1 MQRRQLLGLAGLA
14 GLGGC
19 LGYDVVEG
27 ESVTRRKVRIAE
39 LEATV
44 DRRDEQLAAR
54 DARIEELEA
63 QLDRQADRERAPRIN
78 DVAVVDGW
86 EQFGD
91 IVNRRIDAVPPGE
104 PARLAVNFTYLYDRP
119 TDAPGSSPAVGV
131 VVTVLTLQGFRIETV
146 GERVDLSTDR
156 AGPLHE
162 TSFTIDV
169 DRFPSGTYIAV
180 VELTDLVSGRKATNE
195 SLLLPVG

>member
-1 MQRRQLLGLAGLA
+1 MQRRQLLGLVGLA

-44 DRRDEQLAAR
+44 ERRDEQLAAR
-54 DARIEELEA
+54 ETRIEELEA
-63 QLDRQADRERAPRIN
+63 RLDRQADRERAPRIN
-78 DVAVVDGW
+78 DVGIVDGW
-86 EQFGD
+86 ERFGD
-91 IVNRRIDAVPPGE
+91 VVNRRIDAVPSGE

-131 VVTVLTLQGFRIETV
+131 VVTILTLQGFRIETV
-146 GERVDLSTDR
+146 GERVDLSADR

-162 TSFTIDV
+162 TVLSVDV
-169 DRFPSGTYIAV
+169 NRFPTGTYIAV
-180 VELTDLVSGRKATNE
+180 VELTDLVSGRRAANE